1 MCSIYG
7 GVSINYKKVASLFSH
22 ELQHRGP
29 DGSGVYYDDVKCLVL
44 GHNRLSIIDLSNSA
58 VQPMVDESGR
68 YVIVFNGEIY
78 NYLDIKRQLIILGY
92 TFFTNSDTEVLLKSY
107 IEWGSDCVKKIRGM
121 FAFCIYNKNENYLFL
136 ARDRFGIKPLIY
148 TFLEGQ
154 FFFSS
159 ELKPFLNSELICKK
173 LSVESISEYFK
184 FGSVKQPNT
193 ILEGVYQLMPGHTM
207 TVKFDDLGYD
217 VTRYYDYVEESK
229 KLSKITNY
237 NEAIIRVREEFE
249 HAIRY
254 HMVADVE
261 VGAFL
266 SAGVDSTSVVALM
279 RSYSNKQVNTFSVG
293 FKNKVNITDETDIA
307 SKTAKKFGCYHHN
320 IMIDDQY
327 IIDIFDNFIS
337 SIDQPSIDGINS
349 YIVSLEAAKEVKVAL
364 SGLGGD
370 EIFSGYPHFKT
381 INKYSNKKND
391 FIYFFA
397 KKLYQNR
404 YTQKYNFVG
413 VDEERCLEEIRT
425 INNNAENFLLN
436 NFSIEHYPLS
446 PYLSSLQR
454 ISKLE
459 IDRYMLNTLLRDN
472 DVMSMAHSLEV
483 RPVLLDH
490 KLVELAFSLDDRF
503 KLQNGIL
510 KSVFVDSMKDLIPV
524 DVWKRKKTGFEMPY
538 AIWMNGI
545 LNSYFKTVVNNK
557 SALMIFSLD
566 YLLALKKRVATRKL
580 KINDWGVFIFLCWL
594 DKFSIEISS

>member
-1 MCSIYG
+1 
-7 GVSINYKKVASLFSH
+7 
-22 ELQHRGP
+22 
-29 DGSGVYYDDVKCLVL
+29 
-44 GHNRLSIIDLSNSA
+44 
-58 VQPMVDESGR
+58 
-68 YVIVFNGEIY
+68 
-78 NYLDIKRQLIILGY
+78 
-92 TFFTNSDTEVLLKSY
+92 
-107 IEWGSDCVKKIRGM
+107 
-121 FAFCIYNKNENYLFL
+121 
-136 ARDRFGIKPLIY
+136 
-148 TFLEGQ
+148 
-154 FFFSS
+154 
-159 ELKPFLNSELICKK
+159 
-173 LSVESISEYFK
+173 
-184 FGSVKQPNT
+184 
-193 ILEGVYQLMPGHTM
+193 
-207 TVKFDDLGYD
+207 
-217 VTRYYDYVEESK
+217 
-229 KLSKITNY
+229 
-237 NEAIIRVREEFE
+237 
-249 HAIRY
+249 
-254 HMVADVE
+254 
-261 VGAFL
+261 
-266 SAGVDSTSVVALM
+266 
-279 RSYSNKQVNTFSVG
+279 
-293 FKNKVNITDETDIA
+293 
-307 SKTAKKFGCYHHN
+307 
-320 IMIDDQY
+320 MIDDQY